1 MSCGEHGPEVRACRL
16 TDGGRNEEAALVYAA
31 VAQRDTDHHFEAL
44 AFASATKEDAE
55 KLRADV

>member
-1 MSCGEHGPEVRACRL
+1 VRACRL